1 MEANIDLQ
9 SDTVERALSKNTLT
23 VEPQVTVREVFSLLQ
38 AHSRGSVF
46 VCEENRPVGIF
57 TERDVLKLMA
67 SGADLDVRLEDVM
80 IRNPVTI
87 RRDQSLSEAL
97 RVMSEGGYRRLPV
110 VDKDGLLVGGV
121 KVTGIVDYLVDH
133 FPNTVF
139 NLPPQPEPMM
149 AQREGA

>member
-1 MEANIDLQ
+1 
-9 SDTVERALSKNTLT
+9 
-23 VEPQVTVREVFSLLQ
+23 
-38 AHSRGSVF
+38 
-46 VCEENRPVGIF
+46 
-57 TERDVLKLMA
+57 MA

-87 RRDQSLSEAL
+87 RRDESLGEAL

-110 VDKDGLLVGGV
+110 VDSQGILVGVV
-121 KVTGIVDYLVDH
+121 KVTGIVDYLVEH

-139 NLPPQPEPMM
+139 NLPPEPDPIM